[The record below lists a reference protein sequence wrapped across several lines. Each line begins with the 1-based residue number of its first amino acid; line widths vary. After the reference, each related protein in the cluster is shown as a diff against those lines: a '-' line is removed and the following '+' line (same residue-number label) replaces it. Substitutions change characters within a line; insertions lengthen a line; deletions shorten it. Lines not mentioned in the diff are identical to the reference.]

1 LHSVGDIGGFKLI
14 DDRGIEIHI
23 AETKPEGVPEE
34 NWLPLKRG
42 DLFP

>member
-1 LHSVGDIGGFKLI
+1 LHSVGEIGGFKLI

-23 AETKPEGVPEE
+23 AETKPEE